1 MAVKNSK
8 SNISKNIYNKLL
20 RYISSF
26 FNSFVSLFT
35 YDNQKASKVLLL
47 IAILIEIAVATLGIY
62 LGILLMKEGRTG
74 LSDLAME
81 MSQSEI
87 ELSSLQNN
95 FIILIYSIIA
105 LVELARVPLI
115 ISIYRGNS
123 TIWKVTGSMI
133 VAILMLVAF
142 ISMTIGQIKISSL
155 RDTNIQIIDTE
166 IGILNDDLELSK
178 AELIDLEVL
187 SKESIDSTYQLEIQ
201 NINNNEDKQLSQ
213 LKDRK
218 DEIEIQKTRSS
229 EIERGE
235 LKDLEARLAELK
247 SDESLQIIQVNDN
260 TSSKIRSITERQE
273 VEIERIENNIT
284 AERER
289 IALNQ
294 GLLNETKSWSFGEGA
309 KGDPDANN
317 REITDANEK
326 IDLYE
331 TRINDIKLSLRDE
344 IELME
349 NDRDEKIN
357 KINQKFE
364 NDNSQVSEFIAQ
376 KKEDISLIKRQS
388 SEELDIR
395 VSQIDEDI
403 KEIQSKNQSEREF
416 TKNSYDNKLAEYEN
430 KQLQIEDKKLQIID
444 IKENINDLKAE
455 KETKT
460 STKLVYLLAT
470 HFSFLDVCE
479 GAETAGDVTPECRK
493 TTENIWFG
501 MIAGIVAIAGSAV
514 AIGSEILRT
523 ADSRQRRKR
532 KPIRSIFIKTLKY
545 AFKPRTKFVDREVE
559 RIVEVPKIVTE
570 EKVVIKEIPK
580 EIIKKEIIH
589 VPVPTMRDILHE
601 DGLIKKVVKDPKKNG

>member
-20 RYISSF
+20 RYISSL

>member
-589 VPVPTMRDILHE
+589 VPVPTMRDIPHE

>member
-20 RYISSF
+20 RYISSL

-364 NDNSQVSEFIAQ
+364 NDNSQVSEFIVQ